1 MFYKSWH
8 TARLTGLVG
17 LGLPVWLQLASSLA
31 SIRKLIRVYAWW
43 SKWTA
48 FCAPKGEHT
57 GDNTAPSAEFV
68 SGNQLARARLLG
80 YCARVHGSIGAL
92 HCSKSGS
99 KRTNVALR
107 IMSSLRYD
115 ACHHDSLTLIS
126 HSQLGKYPR
135 CSHPAEWYAQAK
147 ANSKDRCTLLVNM
160 ANIITMG
167 WLIAFYWRSDHWEWV
182 FRVPFYK
189 QNWCYWFKNLE
200 CP

>member
-126 HSQLGKYPR
+126 HSQLGEISMMLPPR
-135 CSHPAEWYAQAK
+135 RMVCTSG
-147 ANSKDRCTLLVNM
+147 SKFKGQVHTSRQHGQHHHHGMADCFLL
-160 ANIITMG
+160 TFRSLRMG
-167 WLIAFYWRSDHWEWV
+167 FSGPFLQTKLVLLI
-182 FRVPFYK
+182 
-189 QNWCYWFKNLE
+189 
-200 CP
+200 